1 LLIGTLWL
9 HPHQKYSCIQQT
21 SNVEN
26 YKPEH
31 LVKYFWNTYF
41 IFFSAQKS
49 IAKLQWLNYT
59 SYHGTCYTQT
69 KNQPKTI
76 KGKPKSTSQNE
87 RKNPK
92 TKIKTLINPAIFN
105 TITWLIHR
113 CFKFLLFST
122 LIAFCNSI
130 STQNAI
136 IVLWFGS
143 KGEWI
148 QQREKG

>member
-1 LLIGTLWL
+1 LTSPSPKIFLYTRNFQCRKLQTGTLSKIFL
-9 HPHQKYSCIQQT
+9 
-21 SNVEN
+21 
-26 YKPEH
+26 EH
-31 LVKYFWNTYF
+31 LFYFFQCTEIY
-41 IFFSAQKS
+41 SY
-49 IAKLQWLNYT
+49 KLQWLNYT

-92 TKIKTLINPAIFN
+92 IKFLINPAIFN
-105 TITWLIHR
+105 TITRLIRR

-130 STQNAI
+130 STQNPI

-148 QQREKG
+148 NQREKG